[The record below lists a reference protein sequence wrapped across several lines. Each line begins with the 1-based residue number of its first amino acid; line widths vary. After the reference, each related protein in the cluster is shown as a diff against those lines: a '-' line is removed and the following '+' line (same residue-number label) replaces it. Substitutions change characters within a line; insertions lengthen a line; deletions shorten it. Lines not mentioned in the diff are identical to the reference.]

1 MEFAVT
7 HDDSEYYTTFSPPRR
22 TNFRDKGRETYMPR
36 RSARFAQATAS

>member
-7 HDDSEYYTTFSPPRR
+7 HDDSGYYTTFSTPQC
-22 TNFRDKGRETYMPR
+22 TNFRDKEWEIYMPR